1 MAGGNVPFKT
11 KVDFASTL
19 ALTENHGMVTVLPGE
34 DKSWRVGYSDQ
45 SEFKIEYTQNG
56 KPYETPVLRV
66 G

>member
-19 ALTENHGMVTVLPGE
+19 ALTENHGPITVQPGE
-34 DKSWRVGYSDQ
+34 DKTWRVGYGEQ
-45 SEFKIEYTQNG
+45 SEFKIEYTKNG
-56 KPYETPVLRV
+56 KSYETPVLRV